1 MSIGFGRHR
10 RRSSEQSG
18 GGRVLASQSM
28 AVAVMPACAA
38 TGSQTRNPVTTAAI
52 AKRISLRMALL
63 LPDYSGRDTENSAPS
78 ALRFAGVG
86 RAKAGRRVASLS
98 YASGKGPDRK
108 NG

>member
-63 LPDYSGRDTENSAPS
+63 LPDSFGEP
-78 ALRFAGVG
+78 
-86 RAKAGRRVASLS
+86 
-98 YASGKGPDRK
+98 PQ
-108 NG
+108 